1 MYSRFLRL
9 FIVGFVTC
17 ALASLTV
24 LAQGNS
30 QGKGKGKGHDKH
42 KDHDDQAEVYV
53 KYGFQ
58 PRDRE
63 IVTTYYSKHGSGLPP
78 GLAKRNGNLPPG
90 LEKQLERNG
99 TLPPGL
105 QKKLQPCPVEVER
118 RLPPLSPEYRRGV
131 IGANIVVFNRNTN
144 VIVDVMLDVVH

>member
-17 ALASLTV
+17 ALASFTV

-63 IVTTYYSKHGSGLPP
+63 IMRNQKYARLHLVHE
-78 GLAKRNGNLPPG
+78 LAHKPENLS
-90 LEKQLERNG
+90 LS
-99 TLPPGL
+99 
-105 QKKLQPCPVEVER
+105 CDVECRR
-118 RLPPLSPEYRRGV
+118 RLIRDEESRFLRQRHRNHDPLSHSSGQFERVSVQYLLGV
-131 IGANIVVFNRNTN
+131 GPTCPWYFEPSPSEP
-144 VIVDVMLDVVH
+144 

>member
-1 MYSRFLRL
+1 MYSRFFRL

-30 QGKGKGKGHDKH
+30 QGKGKGKGHDKQ
-42 KDHDDQAEVYV
+42 KGHDEQAEVYV

-99 TLPPGL
+99 LHCAVPSY
-105 QKKLQPCPVEVER
+105 PVPAHDGHSAQSFSWLALEFVPVHR
-118 RLPPLSPEYRRGV
+118 IVPAMRPHFPLASC
-131 IGANIVVFNRNTN
+131 
-144 VIVDVMLDVVH
+144 